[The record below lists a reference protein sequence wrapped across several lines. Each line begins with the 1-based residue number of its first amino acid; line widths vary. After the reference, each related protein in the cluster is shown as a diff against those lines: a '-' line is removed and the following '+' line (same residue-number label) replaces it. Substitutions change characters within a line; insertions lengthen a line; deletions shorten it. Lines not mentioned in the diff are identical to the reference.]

1 MNVDG
6 SNKRQLTTDPAGD
19 FESAVSPDGTKI
31 VFASDR
37 SGNDDIWIMN
47 SDGSDQQNLTNHPA
61 AEAWPFFSGDG
72 NVIYFQSDR
81 LGVQSNI
88 MMMELDGSNQ
98 SYYSF
103 EFMTNAALLPDAITT
118 RLATDLPTIT
128 EVLTSTVAGI
138 VPGVEGDLTEVCPLV
153 WPVDSVAASWVG
165 VRGDRR

>member
-1 MNVDG
+1 M
-6 SNKRQLTTDPAGD
+6 SMAAT
-19 FESAVSPDGTKI
+19 SASSPRILLATSSPQCRLMARRSS
-31 VFASDR
+31 FASDR